1 MIQKNRTKLKQVD
14 NTQNSKDNA
23 AVFLLDSNNNTE
35 TDTDL
40 LNGRRIDEINE
51 ESPFNKSSRGND
63 TRGGPDTD
71 PPNS

>member
-1 MIQKNRTKLKQVD
+1 MIQENRTKFKQVN

-23 AVFLLDSNNNTE
+23 AIFWLDSNNNTG
-35 TDTDL
+35 TDTEF

-51 ESPFNKSSRGND
+51 ESPFDKSSRGNG